1 MAGRALITGLAGF
14 TGAYVA
20 RELAALGYE
29 VVGLDGDA
37 AVTAGHHGLDLRDG
51 ERLRAV
57 VAELQPQVVVHLAAI
72 AFVAH
77 GDASDI
83 YTSNI
88 LGTRN
93 LLAALS
99 AVGSPPEKV
108 LLASSANVYGNAA
121 TSPLDESCPAQPEN
135 DYAVSKYAMELMARQ
150 WRDRLPI
157 VITRPFNY
165 TGVGQSTAFLL
176 PKLVDHFARRAARV
190 ELGNIDVYRDFND
203 VRTVAAAYARLLAAG
218 VPGEVYNVCSGR
230 AHSLDEVL
238 RMLADI
244 AGYRIE
250 VDINPAFV
258 RANEVRRLVGSSK
271 KLTAAIGQL
280 QAISLADT
288 LRWMYYSQTAL

>member
-83 YTSNI
+83 YASNI

-108 LLASSANVYGNAA
+108 L
-121 TSPLDESCPAQPEN
+121 
-135 DYAVSKYAMELMARQ
+135 RQ
-150 WRDRLPI
+150 DRPGR
-157 VITRPFNY
+157 V
-165 TGVGQSTAFLL
+165 
-176 PKLVDHFARRAARV
+176 ARRAHEGERRREQPRAADRAGGARGAA
-190 ELGNIDVYRDFND
+190 LS
-203 VRTVAAAYARLLAAG
+203 VAPR
-218 VPGEVYNVCSGR
+218 S
-230 AHSLDEVL
+230 
-238 RMLADI
+238 
-244 AGYRIE
+244 
-250 VDINPAFV
+250 
-258 RANEVRRLVGSSK
+258 
-271 KLTAAIGQL
+271 
-280 QAISLADT
+280 
-288 LRWMYYSQTAL
+288 